1 MHRKKR
7 VDLESKGILYAIM
20 VLLAFLLVVVLALG
34 GIFLF
39 HRNKDFYSALEG
51 QLSGGFYLSA
61 AVLLIFSSI
70 LYTPFSYGISHFFIL
85 SARGE
90 AKFREL
96 FFIFRYPVM
105 LTKAVG
111 VSVVKKILVYMERLM
126 LLVAGALLEVVLFF
140 AFLVVTGENIFNV
153 QQNPF
158 RLAAEFM
165 LRSPWLIG
173 LSVVLW
179 CLVLFGMLIIY
190 LRYIL
195 CKYVLLKYPDVG
207 VFQAIKIGRGA
218 IHGHLVRTM
227 LFYLRYGAFCIITV
241 LSFGLSSRLAK
252 AAEHRSFSAYAGTLV
267 EQGWHDYCRRR
278 SMRI

>member
-1 MHRKKR
+1 MRSKQQAA
-7 VDLESKGILYAIM
+7 LESKGILYAIM
-20 VLLAFLLVVVLALG
+20 LLLAFLLAVALGVG

-39 HRNKDFYSALEG
+39 HRNKDFYTALAG

-70 LYTPFSYGISHFFIL
+70 LYTPFSYGISRFFIL
-85 SARGE
+85 LAQGE
-90 AKFREL
+90 ARLKEFFFLFRQ
-96 FFIFRYPVM
+96 PVL
-105 LTKAVG
+105 LTKAVA
-111 VSVVKKILVYMERLM
+111 VSIVKKSLIYMERL
-126 LLVAGALLEVVLFF
+126 LLLLAGALLEVVLFF
-140 AFLVVTGENIFNV
+140 SFLVVTGKNIFNV

-165 LRSPWLIG
+165 MRSPWLIG

-195 CKYVLLKYPDVG
+195 CKYVLLQYPDVG
-207 VFQAIKIGRGA
+207 VFQAIRVGRSA
-218 IHGHLVRTM
+218 IRGQLVRTM

-252 AAEHRSFSAYAGTLV
+252 SPGHRSFSAYACALV
-267 EQGWHDYCRRR
+267 EQGWHNYCRRR